1 MTTPN
6 VPSGVLAIR
15 VRGGPRIVRLSICTA
30 TEQITLRGRDKQV
43 GRNTRGQNVTFAR
56 HVHFEEPKSADEA
69 STDAEEEQASG
80 VPAVDP
86 VHTCVR
92 PQVIHL
98 SSELSE
104 YLRPTD
110 KLRAKVDSNL
120 TMAISLDD
128 PSLRIVHEIR
138 GGWFGLALFMFGWA
152 NASQEYATVYPSPLH
167 RMEPVRNLDVDPPSW
182 SREDSAFLRNY
193 PWDDTVLLAGPA
205 HSLEKHFPPQQS
217 DGDVVNP
224 VLRSHR
230 GHNHGA
236 VGAEAQTIEHFLQ
249 AHERMIQQLILSTAA
264 NTELMECPESSA
276 ILQSHRITKGTQA
289 SNVLCR
295 YIALLRVFDV
305 ASTLEGRQRGA
316 RIAKWHGWEPA
327 ENPDFKALSHLSDV
341 QSLLLKAKQA
351 LNTFAAPSDDAN
363 RTEESLT
370 TMPLDTPHRIMK
382 ELAHSMTKAKGCQI
396 VSNILLASLHLSW
409 LLSGNIDIPDTFS
422 HAIHSVTPA
431 MAREAEMSNG
441 NVDAPEA
448 FRPGALDLA
457 ALTEGER
464 AELSNLLSE
473 KDSPSKIRFP
483 LIYSLFIS
491 PLFLLPSLSSAS
503 SAPSTSVN
511 ADVTWT
517 GSLGPRSP
525 LASTPTVE
533 ALQEFTMRIQSA
545 AISASI
551 GSSLPHLHWAL
562 TLTKRTIQQLIS
574 GLPPSTNAAIMP
586 PQAPLT
592 SDGATQALPP
602 ASVHSASQSSLPS
615 IPNIDMQQTPAT
627 SVTLFP
633 SSSLSSAPPTSNQ
646 DVQATTTSPPPSLPP
661 APSSESRRFNE
672 TGSGPSQTLPVEDP
686 NASRTELEDSAL
698 NLLDL
703 PAPLELGDLAQ
714 AFTPAGSPRPPSRD
728 ILDVDMQ
735 STPTSSTLSSPLSSP
750 PSTPSV
756 PDVDLDDIAQAPAPE
771 PESQSNADSSD
782 KGEESRADSPKP
794 KDDPK
799 APSKPRRKPRSKRAR
814 APPHEE
820 ETVESRT
827 ASLSS
832 SGNSLDTAIMVDRIM
847 DATRTMGPP
856 EKTKFLSRDQDP
868 KKPKR
873 HPPNMPEQGY
883 TFYGPRGKA
892 FTWEPRFYGAD
903 VTLFEDWVSA
913 IQANVCSGK
922 PLHVSD
928 PDKSLFLVMDEVDYN
943 ALPVEQRRD
952 VWAKQGKLAIIQT
965 NCQQSQAVQFDNGG
979 MATLTGRIDV
989 PIEVQDQS
997 QPLGPFA
1004 NISRARSRRTTLQEL
1019 VELSDIPIEKRPIIN
1034 ALNLPLTPGLRPEQ
1048 NFPFSSEHVAWLRTL
1063 GNSLC
1068 FNDYP
1073 TSHTRWSL
1081 VAFDGALHYAHIDS
1095 DGFGTW
1101 VEVKHRLE
1109 TGTDEEPI
1117 PSFGDINGV
1126 LRAFGVG
1133 DKPNSNWDVE
1143 AAVLE
1148 PGSRLIM
1155 APNTMHAVWTME
1167 NSICYGGT
1175 SIPLRPCFQPSL
1187 GLLLRRWSTSFT
1199 TVLFVGA
1206 VLTAESADKEHL
1218 PNFEDPGMFAGT
1230 FALLYLMELQNVLDF
1245 RSYIPPNDDISSV
1258 WHRISAGS
1266 MAFAM
1271 LMPFR
1276 MKRGWTLELATW
1288 VFCHYDILP
1297 QTGPHANQPLLDLWV
1312 DFYWPNLAH
1321 FMVAIDVYKARYPHG
1336 ITKERGVSIDAFR
1349 QQVNYSID
1357 GREEL
1362 ESAREAIDRLSI
1374 KSIAPPFAY
1383 SIVKREKPHA
1393 FLHECFKASTH
1404 IHSDCVTFLG
1414 DTANELTANGYRGG
1428 DRIYIEAYKEALAFQ
1443 AHRRRAE

>member
-1 MTTPN
+1 MTACG
-6 VPSGVLAIR
+6 GV
-15 VRGGPRIVRLSICTA
+15 
-30 TEQITLRGRDKQV
+30 
-43 GRNTRGQNVTFAR
+43 
-56 HVHFEEPKSADEA
+56 
-69 STDAEEEQASG
+69 
-80 VPAVDP
+80 
-86 VHTCVR
+86 
-92 PQVIHL
+92 
-98 SSELSE
+98 
-104 YLRPTD
+104 
-110 KLRAKVDSNL
+110 
-120 TMAISLDD
+120 
-128 PSLRIVHEIR
+128 
-138 GGWFGLALFMFGWA
+138 
-152 NASQEYATVYPSPLH
+152 
-167 RMEPVRNLDVDPPSW
+167 
-182 SREDSAFLRNY
+182 
-193 PWDDTVLLAGPA
+193 
-205 HSLEKHFPPQQS
+205 
-217 DGDVVNP
+217 
-224 VLRSHR
+224 
-230 GHNHGA
+230 
-236 VGAEAQTIEHFLQ
+236 
-249 AHERMIQQLILSTAA
+249 QQLITSIPWESIA
-264 NTELMECPESSA
+264 NLPREVSA
-276 ILQSHRITKGTQA
+276 WFILPATPPLALNPSA
-289 SNVLCR
+289 SNPGHRFLPHILNLQHPCR
-295 YIALLRVFDV
+295 V
-305 ASTLEGRQRGA
+305 
-316 RIAKWHGWEPA
+316 
-327 ENPDFKALSHLSDV
+327 HL
-341 QSLLLKAKQA
+341 Q
-351 LNTFAAPSDDAN
+351 
-363 RTEESLT
+363 
-370 TMPLDTPHRIMK
+370 
-382 ELAHSMTKAKGCQI
+382 
-396 VSNILLASLHLSW
+396 
-409 LLSGNIDIPDTFS
+409 
-422 HAIHSVTPA
+422 
-431 MAREAEMSNG
+431 
-441 NVDAPEA
+441 
-448 FRPGALDLA
+448 
-457 ALTEGER
+457 
-464 AELSNLLSE
+464 
-473 KDSPSKIRFP
+473 
-483 LIYSLFIS
+483 
-491 PLFLLPSLSSAS
+491 
-503 SAPSTSVN
+503 APSTSVN

-533 ALQEFTMRIQSA
+533 ALQEFAMRIQSA

-551 GSSLPHLHWAL
+551 GSSLPQSVVVTVRISAL
-562 TLTKRTIQQLIS
+562 GLNLDERTIQQLI
-574 GLPPSTNAAIMP
+574 
-586 PQAPLT
+586 

-820 ETVESRT
+820 ETVESMGENSDFRPPKRAKTGSEPPTFDISTGLVNLKT

-965 NCQQSQAVQFDNGG
+965 NC
-979 MATLTGRIDV
+979 RIDV

-1101 VEVKHRLE
+1101 VEVKHGLKLWVIARPKK
-1109 TGTDEEPI
+1109 GTDEEPI

-1167 NSICYGGT
+1167 NSICYGGHFYSVAT
-1175 SIPLRPCFQPSL
+1175 LLPTVIGVIHAFIGEARLTNTDHFPSR
-1187 GLLLRRWSTSFT
+1187 LLLRRMVHFFHYSF
-1199 TVLFVGA
+1199 VCRGG
-1206 VLTAESADKEHL
+1206 LTAESADKEHL

-1266 MAFAM
+1266 MAFCDQ
-1271 LMPFR
+1271 P
-1276 MKRGWTLELATW
+1276 GSSATMI
-1288 VFCHYDILP
+1288 FSH

-1393 FLHECFKASTH
+1393 FLHECFKAR
-1404 IHSDCVTFLG
+1404 

>member
-1 MTTPN
+1 MTACG
-6 VPSGVLAIR
+6 GV
-15 VRGGPRIVRLSICTA
+15 
-30 TEQITLRGRDKQV
+30 
-43 GRNTRGQNVTFAR
+43 
-56 HVHFEEPKSADEA
+56 
-69 STDAEEEQASG
+69 
-80 VPAVDP
+80 
-86 VHTCVR
+86 
-92 PQVIHL
+92 
-98 SSELSE
+98 
-104 YLRPTD
+104 
-110 KLRAKVDSNL
+110 
-120 TMAISLDD
+120 
-128 PSLRIVHEIR
+128 
-138 GGWFGLALFMFGWA
+138 
-152 NASQEYATVYPSPLH
+152 
-167 RMEPVRNLDVDPPSW
+167 
-182 SREDSAFLRNY
+182 
-193 PWDDTVLLAGPA
+193 
-205 HSLEKHFPPQQS
+205 
-217 DGDVVNP
+217 
-224 VLRSHR
+224 
-230 GHNHGA
+230 
-236 VGAEAQTIEHFLQ
+236 
-249 AHERMIQQLILSTAA
+249 QQLITSIPWESIA
-264 NTELMECPESSA
+264 NLPREVSA
-276 ILQSHRITKGTQA
+276 WFIL
-289 SNVLCR
+289 
-295 YIALLRVFDV
+295 
-305 ASTLEGRQRGA
+305 
-316 RIAKWHGWEPA
+316 PA
-327 ENPDFKALSHLSDV
+327 TPPPRT
-341 QSLLLKAKQA
+341 QSLGL
-351 LNTFAAPSDDAN
+351 P
-363 RTEESLT
+363 
-370 TMPLDTPHRIMK
+370 
-382 ELAHSMTKAKGCQI
+382 
-396 VSNILLASLHLSW
+396 
-409 LLSGNIDIPDTFS
+409 IPD
-422 HAIHSVTPA
+422 I
-431 MAREAEMSNG
+431 
-441 NVDAPEA
+441 A
-448 FRPGALDLA
+448 F
-457 ALTEGER
+457 
-464 AELSNLLSE
+464 
-473 KDSPSKIRFP
+473 FP
-483 LIYSLFIS
+483 TYSTCSIL
-491 PLFLLPSLSSAS
+491 
-503 SAPSTSVN
+503 VE
-511 ADVTWT
+511 
-517 GSLGPRSP
+517 SP

-533 ALQEFTMRIQSA
+533 ALQEFAMRIQSA

-551 GSSLPHLHWAL
+551 GSSLPQSVVVTVAL
-562 TLTKRTIQQLIS
+562 AALGLNLDERTIQQLIS

-820 ETVESRT
+820 ETVESMGENSDFRPPKRAKTGSEPPTFDISTGLVNLKT

-832 SGNSLDTAIMVDRIM
+832 SGNSLDTAIVVDRIM

-1101 VEVKHRLE
+1101 VEVKHGLKLWVIARPKK
-1109 TGTDEEPI
+1109 GTDEEPI

-1167 NSICYGGT
+1167 NSICYGGHFYSVAT
-1175 SIPLRPCFQPSL
+1175 LLPTVIGVIHAFIGEARLTNTDHFPSR
-1187 GLLLRRWSTSFT
+1187 LLLRRMVHFFHYSF
-1199 TVLFVGA
+1199 VCRGG
-1206 VLTAESADKEHL
+1206 LTAESADKEHL

-1266 MAFAM
+1266 MAFCDVNAIPHEER
-1271 LMPFR
+1271 LECIYT
-1276 MKRGWTLELATW
+1276 RGLALELATW

-1362 ESAREAIDRLSI
+1362 ESAREAIDLTQYQIYRTAVRLFHCQ
-1374 KSIAPPFAY
+1374 AREAACVPPGHG
-1383 SIVKREKPHA
+1383 KRIDGQWLPW
-1393 FLHECFKASTH
+1393 
-1404 IHSDCVTFLG
+1404 
-1414 DTANELTANGYRGG
+1414 RG
-1428 DRIYIEAYKEALAFQ
+1428 
-1443 AHRRRAE
+1443 

>member
-1 MTTPN
+1 
-6 VPSGVLAIR
+6 
-15 VRGGPRIVRLSICTA
+15 
-30 TEQITLRGRDKQV
+30 
-43 GRNTRGQNVTFAR
+43 
-56 HVHFEEPKSADEA
+56 
-69 STDAEEEQASG
+69 
-80 VPAVDP
+80 
-86 VHTCVR
+86 
-92 PQVIHL
+92 
-98 SSELSE
+98 
-104 YLRPTD
+104 
-110 KLRAKVDSNL
+110 
-120 TMAISLDD
+120 
-128 PSLRIVHEIR
+128 
-138 GGWFGLALFMFGWA
+138 
-152 NASQEYATVYPSPLH
+152 
-167 RMEPVRNLDVDPPSW
+167 MEPVRNLDVDPPSW

-236 VGAEAQTIEHFLQ
+236 VGAEAQTIEHFLQPLIRIFLRYEAHDVLSPHGQ

-327 ENPDFKALSHLSDV
+327 ENPALSHLSDV

-457 ALTEGER
+457 ALTEGESR
-464 AELSNLLSE
+464 AFKLALRERLALENPFSTYLLVIHLTPVS
-473 KDSPSKIRFP
+473 SP
-483 LIYSLFIS
+483 
-491 PLFLLPSLSSAS
+491 
-503 SAPSTSVN
+503 
-511 ADVTWT
+511 
-517 GSLGPRSP
+517 SP

-533 ALQEFTMRIQSA
+533 ALQEFAMRIQSA

-551 GSSLPHLHWAL
+551 GSSLPQSVVVTVAL
-562 TLTKRTIQQLIS
+562 AALGLNLDERTIQQLIS

-646 DVQATTTSPPPSLPP
+646 DVQATTTSPPHCRRQHHLQSPEGSMKLEVARRRPYLLKTRMRH
-661 APSSESRRFNE
+661 APNLK
-672 TGSGPSQTLPVEDP
+672 T
-686 NASRTELEDSAL
+686 AL

-820 ETVESRT
+820 ETVESMGENSDFRPPKRAKTGSEPPTFDISTGLVNLKT

-832 SGNSLDTAIMVDRIM
+832 SGNSLDTAIVVDRIM

-1101 VEVKHRLE
+1101 VEVKHGLKLWVIARPKK
-1109 TGTDEEPI
+1109 GTDEEPI

-1167 NSICYGGT
+1167 NSICYGGHFYSVAT
-1175 SIPLRPCFQPSL
+1175 LLPTVIGVIHAFIGEARLTNTDHFPSR
-1187 GLLLRRWSTSFT
+1187 LLLRRMVHFFHYSF
-1199 TVLFVGA
+1199 VCRGG
-1206 VLTAESADKEHL
+1206 LTAESADKEHL

-1266 MAFAM
+1266 MAFCDVNAIPHEER
-1271 LMPFR
+1271 LECIYT
-1276 MKRGWTLELATW
+1276 RGLALELATW

-1393 FLHECFKASTH
+1393 FLR
-1404 IHSDCVTFLG
+1404 